1 MEEENLLE
9 YRPLLER
16 EERLA
21 TNWRLP
27 QEETATAPTANRPA
41 TGKPGSGIVTE
52 TIKEFENIKTAI
64 QDKLTV
70 LEKENFKTRFP
81 IPPAQ
86 AADVARAKIELG
98 LTGDELTITDY
109 RKALEEKDT
118 PAGDFLLEV
127 IEDWIEGLEGNIQL
141 ESYAQY
147 FQLQEETSLLDS
159 YLSKILY
166 PAMGLTQVDTQDPN
180 WEKILEVNEKAWHK
194 EQQLK
199 LAAYEQSE
207 RAHLQSYLKHPE
219 RIEQT
224 FGKLYEEKK
233 TKRDAENRM
242 AQANEALVLLRAK
255 TQDIQNIFIE
265 TEEAETRNPYPEK
278 TSVLSGLA
286 EMTKNDADWQAN
298 LTNFGL
304 MLTLS
309 VDAQNNEKRHL
320 KNTLRQTYS
329 ANNREALLNELSV
342 YNEVYQNSLLDTIQ
356 ALDVHNEES
365 KGAIAILLEQIV
377 EGMDETHKHKKAK
390 TKEMNT
396 LLQAAS
402 LLQRKEITAMTKKDD
417 ARQGYHL
424 LEKIKEQT
432 EEKGMPTKAGL
443 AEFLLSE

>member
-27 QEETATAPTANRPA
+27 QEETPTTPTANRPA

-52 TIKEFENIKTAI
+52 TIKEFETIKTTI
-64 QDKLTV
+64 QDKLTT
-70 LEKENFKTRFP
+70 LEKENFKIRFP

-86 AADVARAKIELG
+86 AADVTRAKIELG

-166 PAMGLTQVDTQDPN
+166 PAMGLKQVDTQDPN

-207 RAHLQSYLKHPE
+207 RAHLQSYLKYPE
-219 RIEQT
+219 RMEQT

-233 TKRDAENRM
+233 TKRDAENRI

-255 TQDIQNIFIE
+255 TQDIQNLFIE

-286 EMTKNDADWQAN
+286 EMTRNDADWQAN

-309 VDAQNNEKRHL
+309 VDTKNKDKHHV
-320 KNTLRQTYS
+320 KNTLRHTYS
-329 ANNREALLNELSV
+329 PGNREKLLGELSV
-342 YNEVYQNSLLDTIQ
+342 YDEIYQTTALQ
-356 ALDVHNEES
+356 ALHLGEAYDET
-365 KGAIAILLEQIV
+365 IAPELETLLNQVADGLLETSKQ
-377 EGMDETHKHKKAK
+377 KKAK
-390 TKEMNT
+390 TKELYSLT
-396 LLQAAS
+396 RATTRLQQKTIQQMA
-402 LLQRKEITAMTKKDD
+402 EKDD

-424 LEKIKEQT
+424 IQEIKEKT
-432 EEKGMPTKAGL
+432 KDTGMPDSQSL
-443 AEFLLSE
+443 SQLLES